1 MRMARLLVLS
11 TALVFDLACSTVASN
26 DDEAGVTTNQSSDDS
41 DAGSSSSD
49 DSDSSGTSATSTST
63 TTAASTSASTS
74 ASEDGPV
81 DEDTDSNDDTPKHD
95 IPFPGD
101 LPMPSG
107 DCTTAWLSWDQLA
120 AVYPDCTMTED
131 VGNACWTEPMIGCTP
146 PGPNGCACPEGDCI
160 ENWNECTG
168 DSRTFWE
175 DAVPA
180 EVCGPY
186 VLDGLCCSIGEFI
199 YGCGE

>member
-1 MRMARLLVLS
+1 MARLLVLS

-26 DDEAGVTTNQSSDDS
+26 DDEAGVTTNQSGDDG
-41 DAGSSSSD
+41 DADSSSSD
-49 DSDSSGTSATSTST
+49 DSDSSGTSATT
-63 TTAASTSASTS
+63 TSASTS
-74 ASEDGPV
+74 AASTSTSEDGPV
-81 DEDTDSNDDTPKHD
+81 DEDTDDDTPKLD
-95 IPFPGD
+95 IPLPGD
-101 LPMPSG
+101 LPMPTG

-186 VLDGLCCSIGEFI
+186 VLDGLCCSIGEFT
-199 YGCGE
+199 YGCAE